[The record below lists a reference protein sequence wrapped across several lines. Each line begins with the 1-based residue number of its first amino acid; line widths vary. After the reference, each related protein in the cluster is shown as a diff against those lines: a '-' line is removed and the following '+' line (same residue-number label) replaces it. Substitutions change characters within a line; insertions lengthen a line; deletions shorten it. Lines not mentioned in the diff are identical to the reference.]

1 MSNKERALRLIED
14 LPEYKMGFVVAYLQG
29 LSADEAEDDAYCE
42 SLLEAY
48 QNDPDPHKHD
58 TVMVEQLA
66 ADLGVAL

>member
-42 SLLEAY
+42 GLLEAY

-58 TVMVEQLA
+58 TVTIEQLA

>member
-42 SLLEAY
+42 GLLKAY
-48 QNDPDPHKHD
+48 QNDQDPHKHD
-58 TVMVEQLA
+58 TVTIEQLA

>member
-42 SLLEAY
+42 GLLKAY
-48 QNDPDPHKHD
+48 QNDADPHKHD
-58 TVMVEQLA
+58 TVTIEQLA

>member
-29 LSADEAEDDAYCE
+29 LAADEAEDDVYCE
-42 SLLEAY
+42 RLLTAY

-58 TVMVEQLA
+58 AVAIEQLA

>member
-29 LSADEAEDDAYCE
+29 LSADETADDAYCKN
-42 SLLEAY
+42 LLEAY

-58 TVMVEQLA
+58 TVTVEQLA
-66 ADLGVAL
+66 AELGVAL

>member
-42 SLLEAY
+42 GLLTAY

-58 TVMVEQLA
+58 TVPIEQLA